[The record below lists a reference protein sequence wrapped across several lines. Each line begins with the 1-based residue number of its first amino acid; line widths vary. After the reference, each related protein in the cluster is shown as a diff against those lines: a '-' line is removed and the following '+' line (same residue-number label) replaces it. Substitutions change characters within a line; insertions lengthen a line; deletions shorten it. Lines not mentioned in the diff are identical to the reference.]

1 MAGAM
6 IENVGVQLFTVRKY
20 TRTPDALEA
29 TLRKLHEMGYSRFE
43 LARLRFSPEELA
55 VLKRL
60 KAELGLVY
68 TVSQIKLKVIQKRL
82 DWLIEFSKTLGI
94 GYIEVSVI
102 PMKAFLGGE
111 KGLRAL
117 AAELNALGA
126 QLKERGVSLLYHHH
140 NFELI
145 RLGDR
150 LGIDILLAETDR
162 RYVNLVADTYWIAR
176 SGIHPG
182 DFIER
187 RAERIGGIHLRD
199 CQYRFRGLRFVFNDC
214 AVGDGTVDFGFL
226 ARLSGR
232 FMSVEQ
238 ATEQPFEMLQR
249 SRAALE
255 RLLGQQV

>member
-1 MAGAM
+1 M

-29 TLRKLHEMGYSRFE
+29 TLRRLHDMGYSRFE
-43 LARLRFSPEELA
+43 LARLLFSPEEMA
-55 VLKRL
+55 VFKRL
-60 KAELGLVY
+60 KEELGLVY
-68 TVSQIKLKVIQKRL
+68 TASQIKLKVIQKRL

-102 PMKAFLGGE
+102 PAKAFLSGE

-126 QLKERGVSLLYHHH
+126 QVMEHGISLLYHHH

-150 LGIDILLAETDR
+150 LGIDILLAETDSR
-162 RYVNLVADTYWIAR
+162 FLSLVADTYWLAR

-182 DFIER
+182 DFMER
-187 RAERIGGIHLRD
+187 RAERVRGIHLRD
-199 CQYRFRGLRFVFNDC
+199 CQYRFGGLRFVFNDC
-214 AVGDGTVDFGFL
+214 AVGDGTVNFGFL

-255 RLLGQQV
+255 RLLGQQA